1 VEPLTVVLLPISAGV
16 ILWRYLV
23 VRNEEYEL
31 TNERLKMHSG
41 VLNITTT
48 EIELYRV
55 TDTEF
60 EQPFW
65 LRLVGLAHVV
75 VISSDK
81 PMRLTWAGVAALAVV
96 GIIAGATAWARP
108 STESAG
114 VSLAALVAVAC
125 LVATIP
131 TAAIAIVGEYVVR
144 AYREAQGRPTWVVRR
159 TLNAP
164 AADRVIDSARA
175 A

>member
-1 VEPLTVVLLPISAGV
+1 MNSNETNVWQGRTSQWVNFPAFLLWGLLALTVVLLPISAGV

-31 TNERLKMHSG
+31 TSERLKMHSG
-41 VLNITTT
+41 VLNKTTT

-55 TDTEF
+55 TDTQF

-81 PMRLTWAGVAALAVV
+81 LSPQTQIRAVPE
-96 GIIAGATAWARP
+96 AR
-108 STESAG
+108 E
-114 VSLAALVAVAC
+114 LREQLRALVETRRNVK
-125 LVATIP
+125 
-131 TAAIAIVGEYVVR
+131 GVR
-144 AYREAQGRPTWVVRR
+144 VSE
-159 TLNAP
+159 LE
-164 AADRVIDSARA
+164 
-175 A
+175 